1 MALLQ
6 TKNVPIKKEVCQQT
20 LWALNGLANRW
31 TELRLTMRRPFLLAA
46 LLPQRCKQ
54 WQECS
59 WGFNSWQTPSCLQ
72 KNCNIS
78 NSCLCLPAK
87 SHLKAL
93 YPDVPISVF
102 NLLLFINQTC
112 LGDDSYIPYILL
124 HMTYSTQ
131 ISIAW
136 GMLCQEGYSE
146 HQKLKNS
153 IPSQF
158 WTTFTIKTPFPNY
171 FFIHRVLRKPQ
182 KQVSQDSMLIIGCI
196 FVLASHHLFFSSKT
210 LG

>member
-1 MALLQ
+1 MNWAETDNEASISAGCSFTSALQ
-6 TKNVPIKKEVCQQT
+6 TVTGMFVRLQ
-20 LWALNGLANRW
+20 LLANS
-31 TELRLTMRRPFLLAA
+31 FLPA
-46 LLPQRCKQ
+46 
-54 WQECS
+54 
-59 WGFNSWQTPSCLQ
+59 

-78 NSCLCLPAK
+78 NSWLCLPAK

-153 IPSQF
+153 IPGQF

-196 FVLASHHLFFSSKT
+196 FVLASHHLFFSSKM